1 MLLRVLAALTVLLSW
16 GELRGVG
23 QEQNSCLVC
32 HSEIKVE
39 YLEGVHRGF
48 GVTCIDCH
56 GGDPTT
62 LEMQKAHALE
72 AFFRGAP
79 QRAEIPEL
87 CASCHS
93 DPIKMKPYGLRTDQ
107 YAEYQTSQHGKLLA
121 QGDTKVAVCS
131 DCHTAHK
138 ILPAWEPRSTVHAE
152 NIPSTCARC
161 HSDTKLM
168 EPYGIPTNQFEGFRQ
183 SVHGTALL
191 DQGNTKAPSCA
202 TCHGTHGAAPPGV
215 EDVSTV
221 CGTCHS
227 NERLYFNT
235 SPHKKPMDEQRI
247 SECASCHSNHQI
259 EPTNRTLLDRAC
271 LACHSPDSKE
281 QRVSQKIKTLLLG
294 AQEALEEATQ
304 LFEQAQQKAVDVSAY
319 HSRLVEARSYFLQ
332 ALPVQHSLDIAQIEE
347 LTRRAKSIADDV
359 RGGLHSLQGV
369 FTIRLLGLT
378 LVWVFL
384 LLLMIVIYLVRR
396 ERRGERL

>member
-1 MLLRVLAALTVLLSW
+1 MFPHLLLLAMVVLTLGGWAGAA
-16 GELRGVG
+16 
-23 QEQNSCLVC
+23 QEQNSCLTC

-39 YLEGVHRGF
+39 YLESVHTGF
-48 GVTCIDCH
+48 GVTCVDCH

-62 LEMQKAHALE
+62 LEIQKAHALE
-72 AFFRGAP
+72 AFFRGTP
-79 QRAEIPEL
+79 QRTEIPEL

-93 DPIKMKPYGLRTDQ
+93 DPVKMKPYGLRTGQ

-121 QGDTKVAVCS
+121 QGDTRVAVCT
-131 DCHTAHK
+131 DCHTAHR
-138 ILPAWEPRSTVHAE
+138 ILPAWEPRSTVHAD

-183 SVHGTALL
+183 SVHGKALL
-191 DQGNTKAPSCA
+191 EQGNMKAPSCA

-215 EDVSTV
+215 ENVSKV
-221 CGTCHS
+221 CGACHS
-227 NERLYFNT
+227 NERSYFNA

-259 EPTNRTLLDRAC
+259 EPTDRKLFDTVC
-271 LACHSPDSKE
+271 THCHSAGSSE
-281 QRVSQKIKTLLLG
+281 QLVGQKIKTLLVAADESLR
-294 AQEALEEATQ
+294 EATQ
-304 LFEQAQQKAVDVSAY
+304 LLEQAQQKAVDVSAY
-319 HSRLVEARSYFLQ
+319 RSRLIEAQSYFLQ
-332 ALPVQHSLDIAQIEE
+332 ALPVQHSLDIVHIEE

-378 LVWVFL
+378 LVWIFL
-384 LLLMIVIYLVRR
+384 LLLIVVILLVLR